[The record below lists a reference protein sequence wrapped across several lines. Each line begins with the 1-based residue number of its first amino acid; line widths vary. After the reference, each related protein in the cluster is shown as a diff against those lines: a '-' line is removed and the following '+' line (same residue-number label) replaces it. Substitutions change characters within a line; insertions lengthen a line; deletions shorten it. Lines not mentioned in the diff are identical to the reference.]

1 MWNLPRPRINPMSPA
16 LIGGFLTTGP
26 PEKSQS
32 FPFKVAIR
40 NVTGVEE
47 RNLIKDEKGRTSLVA
62 Q

>member
-1 MWNLPRPRINPMSPA
+1 MSPA
-16 LIGGFLTTGP
+16 LVGGFLTTGP